1 MKLTKRGT
9 FLVAISKIV
18 VALTVGYFLVG
29 AIGSAMDYETE
40 KAART
45 GAAYSAQL
53 EAKKAIR

>member
-1 MKLTKRGT
+1 MKLTKCGM
-9 FLVAISKIV
+9 FLVAASKAL
-18 VALTVGYFLVG
+18 VALTVVYFLVG
-29 AIGSAMDYETE
+29 AVGSAMDYETE